1 MKNFYSLAT
10 LSFFFFSAVAQ
21 QPGVAINTDGSA
33 PHASA
38 MLDIKSTTKG
48 LLIPSMTFSQR
59 NAIADPAE
67 GLLVND
73 LTNRRIFVYRDG
85 KWQFFIDNSFW
96 AQSASRN
103 WVYNGSDSVGIGNA
117 APNERLHVS
126 GNIRATGDLK
136 LSGNAGIGVSTPE
149 QPLHIRTTASGEGM
163 LLDAINPIIQLRQSN
178 TPNPGYSN
186 TGFVQSS
193 GDNFRLGTNS
203 GNTTGN
209 VVIRMN
215 GADRLTIH
223 PQGDGNTPSKI
234 TTPNTGAMNMLPLCY
249 GRVSFNGTIM
259 SGTPNVSCVLIQ
271 TDPNGFGNYLYEL
284 SCPQF
289 TENTI
294 IFITLNGIGIGTTFT
309 SPPCQYIGSGKF
321 RVTFRSIP
329 LGNNLQ
335 CDFSFIAYQ

>member
-1 MKNFYSLAT
+1 MRYIFILLLLFIYSAI
-10 LSFFFFSAVAQ
+10 AAQ
-21 QPGVAINTDGSA
+21 QGVAISTDGSA

-234 TTPNTGAMNMLPLCY
+234 TTPNTGAMNMLPICY
-249 GRVSFNGTIM
+249 GRVSSLGEMI
-259 SGTPNVSCVLIQ
+259 SGTTNVSAVLWQ
-271 TDPNGFGNYLYEL
+271 GGNASYRL

-289 TENTI
+289 TETTTI
-294 IFITLNGIGIGTTFT
+294 IITINHYADYQKHRAPTCIYSSGSNGFL
-309 SPPCQYIGSGKF
+309 
-321 RVTFRSIP
+321 VTFYDLDTGDRTLS
-329 LGNNLQ
+329 
-335 CDFSFIAYQ
+335 SFNFLAYQ